1 MEPKEI
7 NTFFFFQ
14 YVTFPLFPY
23 YKSRKLNIKAK
34 KIMTYIIQNRI
45 VRICYN
51 DRDFSEQLKEL
62 FLPSMR
68 NEHRQP
74 ITLIRL

>member
-1 MEPKEI
+1 
-7 NTFFFFQ
+7 
-14 YVTFPLFPY
+14 
-23 YKSRKLNIKAK
+23 
-34 KIMTYIIQNRI
+34 MTYIIQNRI
-45 VRICYN
+45 IRICEN
-51 DRDFSEQLKEL
+51 EKDFSERLKEL

>member
-1 MEPKEI
+1 
-7 NTFFFFQ
+7 
-14 YVTFPLFPY
+14 
-23 YKSRKLNIKAK
+23 
-34 KIMTYIIQNRI
+34 MTYIIQGRL

-51 DRDFSEQLKEL
+51 DHDFSEQLKEL
-62 FLPSMR
+62 IFPSIR

>member
-1 MEPKEI
+1 
-7 NTFFFFQ
+7 
-14 YVTFPLFPY
+14 
-23 YKSRKLNIKAK
+23 
-34 KIMTYIIQNRI
+34 MTYIIQSRL

-51 DRDFSEQLKEL
+51 DRDFSERLKEL

-68 NEHRQP
+68 NEHRKP